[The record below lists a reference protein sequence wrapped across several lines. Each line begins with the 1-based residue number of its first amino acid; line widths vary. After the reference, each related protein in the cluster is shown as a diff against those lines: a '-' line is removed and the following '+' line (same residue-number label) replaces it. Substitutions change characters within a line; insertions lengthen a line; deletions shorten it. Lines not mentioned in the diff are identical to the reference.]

1 MEYEIVELKKK
12 IDNYFTGML
21 SKEDLGRWSSLEY
34 YDLIK
39 GGYDDKCKLAVYPL
53 IKAVSRF
60 HMKENEIADEY
71 PTTLAEIE
79 EIQSILSGKM
89 DFVFQIKVALPDCLY
104 AEFLKRGYINA
115 IDKRLF
121 FDLYNI
127 LTSSDYNA
135 EENSDTVQQ
144 ILQNILKLKCE
155 NNTIHRELKE
165 KIIKI
170 SEGILSEK
178 FERKTGANSLGLYVQ
193 RQCKT
198 PNLIEKL
205 IEYLECYL
213 GKRNFYVLVSF
224 KNGNVDTT
232 III

>member
-79 EIQSILSGKM
+79 EIHRKRVDG
-89 DFVFQIKVALPDCLY
+89 VRHCVEPDNG
-104 AEFLKRGYINA
+104 KRG
-115 IDKRLF
+115 L
-121 FDLYNI
+121 
-127 LTSSDYNA
+127 
-135 EENSDTVQQ
+135 
-144 ILQNILKLKCE
+144 
-155 NNTIHRELKE
+155 
-165 KIIKI
+165 
-170 SEGILSEK
+170 
-178 FERKTGANSLGLYVQ
+178 
-193 RQCKT
+193 
-198 PNLIEKL
+198 
-205 IEYLECYL
+205 
-213 GKRNFYVLVSF
+213 
-224 KNGNVDTT
+224 
-232 III
+232 